1 MFFKIS
7 YLIIISLFLV
17 AFCIN
22 FGISLYRDL
31 KSKKALKTNPIHQK
45 GIVRDVQ
52 TVKGKVFVTV
62 EFTSNHNRLLLSN
75 VFELFESDLKGKTY
89 TVGQEVDMIYNY
101 VTNEK
106 KIKNFPLLLA
116 DSKVKLEKGV
126 LFLNS
131 ALIFMAG
138 FILANTIFMYA
149 QTNALSTDIPLVGEG
164 GLYENYFYIL
174 LMFVIYFILCNYMV
188 STIFDA
194 PRKDVQNYLK
204 FYGNVAKARVITY
217 KFGKAKNSRGLKE
230 SIIELEYS
238 TNSGEQVKAKLTSFM
253 YTESQD
259 EYIDII
265 YDPKNTKSVVYLK
278 Q

>member
-1 MFFKIS
+1 
-7 YLIIISLFLV
+7 
-17 AFCIN
+17 
-22 FGISLYRDL
+22 
-31 KSKKALKTNPIHQK
+31 
-45 GIVRDVQ
+45 
-52 TVKGKVFVTV
+52 
-62 EFTSNHNRLLLSN
+62 
-75 VFELFESDLKGKTY
+75 
-89 TVGQEVDMIYNY
+89 MIYND

>member
-89 TVGQEVDMIYNY
+89 TVGQEVDMIYND

>member
-31 KSKKALKTNPIHQK
+31 KAKKALKTNPIHQK

-89 TVGQEVDMIYNY
+89 TVGQEVDMIYND

-259 EYIDII
+259 EYIDVI

>member
-7 YLIIISLFLV
+7 YLVIVALFLV

-22 FGISLYRDL
+22 FGISLARDL
-31 KSKKALKTNPIHQK
+31 KAKRALKANPIYQK

-52 TVKGKVFVTV
+52 SSKGKVFVTV

-89 TVGQEVDMIYNY
+89 TVGQEVEMIYNE

-106 KIKNFPLLLA
+106 KVRNFPLLLS
-116 DSKVKLEKGV
+116 DTKIKLEKGI

-138 FILANTIFMYA
+138 FILGNTIFQYVRM
-149 QTNALSTDIPLVGEG
+149 NAFTSDIPFVGEN
-164 GLYENYFYIL
+164 GLYQNYFSIL

-188 STIFDA
+188 SSLFDA

-217 KFGKAKNSRGLKE
+217 KFGKAKNSRGVKE

-238 TNSGEQVKAKLTSFM
+238 TNSGEQANAKLTSFM
-253 YTESQD
+253 YTETQD

>member
-1 MFFKIS
+1 M
-7 YLIIISLFLV
+7 
-17 AFCIN
+17 
-22 FGISLYRDL
+22 
-31 KSKKALKTNPIHQK
+31 
-45 GIVRDVQ
+45 
-52 TVKGKVFVTV
+52 
-62 EFTSNHNRLLLSN
+62 
-75 VFELFESDLKGKTY
+75 FELFESDLKGKTY
-89 TVGQEVDMIYNY
+89 TVGQEVDMIYND
-101 VTNEK
+101 VKNEK
-106 KIKNFPLLLA
+106 KIRNFPLLLA

-149 QTNALSTDIPLVGEG
+149 QTNALTTDIPLIGEG

-230 SIIELEYS
+230 SIIE
-238 TNSGEQVKAKLTSFM
+238 SG
-253 YTESQD
+253 
-259 EYIDII
+259 
-265 YDPKNTKSVVYLK
+265 KNLGMEIWIQKKEIFDKMHTI
-278 Q
+278 